1 MDDGQQVLI
10 EWAWWE
16 RAEQAASTLLLPA
29 LETGERHGLTD
40 WWFIR
45 KRPYW
50 RLRYTGGPTARA
62 FLDTALGR
70 LRAQGAVTRW
80 THSVY
85 EPEAHAFG
93 GHSSMELAHA
103 LFHTDSRRLLHFL
116 LRDGSEPGKEPGRRE
131 LALLMCGAF
140 LRGARLDWYE
150 RGDVWA
156 RVTALRA
163 VPNPLPEHPDL
174 VGQTRV
180 LLTADLRR
188 LATSE
193 SLGRFA
199 SWWEAF
205 ERTGAALAA
214 LAVQGRLSRGL
225 RAVCAHHV
233 IFAWN
238 RWGLSHRDQHCLSI
252 AAGKA
257 FMSDT
262 TRTTVDTE
270 QAAAGLRAALV
281 EQLCAN
287 GAITTPVVEEALR
300 TVPRHRF
307 VPEAPLERAY
317 ADQTV
322 SVKHDE
328 TGASISCASQPRIV
342 ALMLEQAALA
352 PGMRVLE
359 VGAGTGYNAALLAH
373 LVGPSGTVTTID
385 VDTDLVNAAR
395 AHLKDAAVTTVEVLL
410 GDGALGH
417 PHKAPYDRVIATVGC
432 HAVPRAWIEQ
442 LAPAGR
448 LVAPV
453 RIAGDVS
460 RSIVFQPA
468 AEGWESVDS
477 QLSTFMPL
485 RGGIGDDPRRI
496 LDVTP
501 DGTVRLQA
509 NQDQHITAEQVHG
522 VLNEP
527 AETVWTGVDFGGM
540 QPRDGLWLW
549 LALTLDNAVSRM
561 TATPGALS
569 EGLVVP
575 GLGWGDM
582 ASVPTS
588 GRGLA
593 YLTARPIDTPQGRR
607 YEVGVI
613 GHAPAG
619 QELAATMA
627 EQVRTWAPR
636 RDQQV
641 TFTLLPAAG
650 QTPEPG
656 PGRFVLHR
664 GHFHLLVSWRQHR

>member
-1 MDDGQQVLI
+1 M
-10 EWAWWE
+10 
-16 RAEQAASTLLLPA
+16 
-29 LETGERHGLTD
+29 
-40 WWFIR
+40 
-45 KRPYW
+45 
-50 RLRYTGGPTARA
+50 
-62 FLDTALGR
+62 
-70 LRAQGAVTRW
+70 
-80 THSVY
+80 
-85 EPEAHAFG
+85 
-93 GHSSMELAHA
+93 
-103 LFHTDSRRLLHFL
+103 
-116 LRDGSEPGKEPGRRE
+116 
-131 LALLMCGAF
+131 
-140 LRGARLDWYE
+140 
-150 RGDVWA
+150 
-156 RVTALRA
+156 
-163 VPNPLPEHPDL
+163 
-174 VGQTRV
+174 
-180 LLTADLRR
+180 
-188 LATSE
+188 
-193 SLGRFA
+193 
-199 SWWEAF
+199 
-205 ERTGAALAA
+205 
-214 LAVQGRLSRGL
+214 
-225 RAVCAHHV
+225 
-233 IFAWN
+233 
-238 RWGLSHRDQHCLSI
+238 
-252 AAGKA
+252 
-257 FMSDT
+257 
-262 TRTTVDTE
+262 
-270 QAAAGLRAALV
+270 
-281 EQLCAN
+281 
-287 GAITTPVVEEALR
+287 
-300 TVPRHRF
+300 
-307 VPEAPLERAY
+307 
-317 ADQTV
+317 
-322 SVKHDE
+322 
-328 TGASISCASQPRIV
+328 
-342 ALMLEQAALA
+342 
-352 PGMRVLE
+352 
-359 VGAGTGYNAALLAH
+359 
-373 LVGPSGTVTTID
+373 
-385 VDTDLVNAAR
+385 
-395 AHLKDAAVTTVEVLL
+395 
-410 GDGALGH
+410 
-417 PHKAPYDRVIATVGC
+417 
-432 HAVPRAWIEQ
+432 
-442 LAPAGR
+442 
-448 LVAPV
+448 

-540 QPRDGLWLW
+540 QPRDGQWLW

-656 PGRFVLHR
+656 PGRVVLHR